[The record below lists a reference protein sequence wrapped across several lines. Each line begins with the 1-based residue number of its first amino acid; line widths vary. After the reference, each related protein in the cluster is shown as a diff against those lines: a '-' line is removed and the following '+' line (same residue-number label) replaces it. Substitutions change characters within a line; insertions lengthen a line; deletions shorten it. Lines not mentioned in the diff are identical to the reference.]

1 MFGIVLRKLI
11 IDGIEY
17 YQSIDKFEGN
27 RIDEKS
33 VIVSEGIYEGMT
45 LESID
50 DANGSLVY
58 VEISKEDYENVNIEY
73 PIYFEQK
80 DTLEEIKDPFLL
92 ANIVSS
98 FYKKYQDFPIMPN
111 YKIDDLIK
119 KARNNIKRN
128 CLGQDVAIKKIL
140 YKILNNNM
148 AINSDIDKNS
158 LDQLKSNILVMGPYG
173 VGKTTIKNSLMTSL
187 DPIPVVEI
195 SLTGDYSTDI
205 KTIIR
210 KLITNADG
218 NMFLAVQGIVVYDN
232 INMDNSSYDENS
244 DMVPKNVYIEELKR
258 IMASTTITTIGE
270 DNIMRNF
277 DMSRLTHLC
286 FLDMPYTDSKK
297 DGIYY
302 TKVHSD
308 DFMLFGIEPDFLD
321 YFDGE
326 IIYMQEMNSKL
337 AKKIL
342 LDKIISPLNNIKMMY
357 EKMDKKVTF
366 TEDFVDHLIE
376 VGLSFEMGFEG
387 IIKILKYLNQSSK
400 LLEKNIC
407 FKKED
412 IDALKI
418 GSMLYSDYDK
428 EENYYKEDN
437 ALKVDLINRTINGLT
452 VKDTVNLIKENIEG
466 QDEAIFTL
474 VNAFYNHVFNKN
486 KSFNSFDLKQLKEN
500 VLFIGSTGVGKTA
513 IVENLTRI
521 FNITYVREIATR
533 YSQTGYVGSSVDDM
547 LLDLVKAAKGD
558 MQKAQNGI
566 LYIDEIDKINK
577 KDGQGLDMG
586 LSVQNDL
593 LTLIEGDK
601 RNVEAKEQGRAN
613 ILFDTSGLFIIATGA
628 FDGLD
633 EIVKRRVKKQL
644 TNGNTLG
651 FTTNTNPVD
660 VNYNITNNDLYEYG
674 YDKQF
679 IARFSN
685 KVKLNNLSEEVI
697 FNIINNSRNGYINL
711 CRDSYQKSGIT
722 LKISD
727 SFKKKLASKVLK
739 QEEGARGIKSLFS
752 PIKQAIDY
760 NLQDGDIGEIIL
772 DEEALDDPKKIMYI
786 KKKNI

>member
-210 KLITNADG
+210 KLITSADG
-218 NMFLAVQGIVVYDN
+218 NMFLAVLGIVVYDN

-601 RNVEAKEQGRAN
+601 RNVEAKEQGRTN

-633 EIVKRRVKKQL
+633 EIVKRRVKQQL

>member
-218 NMFLAVQGIVVYDN
+218 NMFLAVLGIVVYDN

-613 ILFDTSGLFIIATGA
+613 ILFDTGGLFVIATGA

>member
-1 MFGIVLRKLI
+1 MKSKI
-11 IDGIEY
+11 IHSLSLFLENNL
-17 YQSIDKFEGN
+17 S
-27 RIDEKS
+27 EKQ
-33 VIVSEGIYEGMT
+33 
-45 LESID
+45 L
-50 DANGSLVY
+50 
-58 VEISKEDYENVNIEY
+58 SKVQE
-73 PIYFEQK
+73 
-80 DTLEEIKDPFLL
+80 FLL
-92 ANIVSS
+92 SGDIEIVAS
-98 FYKKYQDFPIMPN
+98 K
-111 YKIDDLIK
+111 
-119 KARNNIKRN
+119 
-128 CLGQDVAIKKIL
+128 
-140 YKILNNNM
+140 
-148 AINSDIDKNS
+148 
-158 LDQLKSNILVMGPYG
+158 
-173 VGKTTIKNSLMTSL
+173 
-187 DPIPVVEI
+187 
-195 SLTGDYSTDI
+195 
-205 KTIIR
+205 
-210 KLITNADG
+210 
-218 NMFLAVQGIVVYDN
+218 FLAVLIFFILFADVVIGIFIVFLK
-232 INMDNSSYDENS
+232 IS
-244 DMVPKNVYIEELKR
+244 DLYLFLPFLTVPLFATYVFIKQEKRAAEIEKS
-258 IMASTTITTIGE
+258 A
-270 DNIMRNF
+270 
-277 DMSRLTHLC
+277 
-286 FLDMPYTDSKK
+286 
-297 DGIYY
+297 
-302 TKVHSD
+302 
-308 DFMLFGIEPDFLD
+308 PDFLRQLSA
-321 YFDGE
+321 
-326 IIYMQEMNSKL
+326 MLK
-337 AKKIL
+337 
-342 LDKIISPLNNIKMMY
+342 
-357 EKMDKKVTF
+357 
-366 TEDFVDHLIE
+366 

-400 LLEKNIC
+400 LLWKNIC

>member
-210 KLITNADG
+210 KLITSADG
-218 NMFLAVQGIVVYDN
+218 NMFLAVLGIVVYDN

-337 AKKIL
+337 AK
-342 LDKIISPLNNIKMMY
+342 
-357 EKMDKKVTF
+357 
-366 TEDFVDHLIE
+366 
-376 VGLSFEMGFEG
+376 
-387 IIKILKYLNQSSK
+387 
-400 LLEKNIC
+400 
-407 FKKED
+407 
-412 IDALKI
+412 
-418 GSMLYSDYDK
+418 
-428 EENYYKEDN
+428 
-437 ALKVDLINRTINGLT
+437 
-452 VKDTVNLIKENIEG
+452 
-466 QDEAIFTL
+466 
-474 VNAFYNHVFNKN
+474 
-486 KSFNSFDLKQLKEN
+486 
-500 VLFIGSTGVGKTA
+500 
-513 IVENLTRI
+513 
-521 FNITYVREIATR
+521 
-533 YSQTGYVGSSVDDM
+533 
-547 LLDLVKAAKGD
+547 
-558 MQKAQNGI
+558 
-566 LYIDEIDKINK
+566 
-577 KDGQGLDMG
+577 
-586 LSVQNDL
+586 
-593 LTLIEGDK
+593 
-601 RNVEAKEQGRAN
+601 
-613 ILFDTSGLFIIATGA
+613 
-628 FDGLD
+628 
-633 EIVKRRVKKQL
+633 
-644 TNGNTLG
+644 
-651 FTTNTNPVD
+651 
-660 VNYNITNNDLYEYG
+660 
-674 YDKQF
+674 
-679 IARFSN
+679 
-685 KVKLNNLSEEVI
+685 
-697 FNIINNSRNGYINL
+697 
-711 CRDSYQKSGIT
+711 
-722 LKISD
+722 
-727 SFKKKLASKVLK
+727 
-739 QEEGARGIKSLFS
+739 
-752 PIKQAIDY
+752 
-760 NLQDGDIGEIIL
+760 
-772 DEEALDDPKKIMYI
+772 
-786 KKKNI
+786 

>member
-218 NMFLAVQGIVVYDN
+218 NMFLAVLGIVVYDN

>member
-1 MFGIVLRKLI
+1 
-11 IDGIEY
+11 
-17 YQSIDKFEGN
+17 
-27 RIDEKS
+27 
-33 VIVSEGIYEGMT
+33 
-45 LESID
+45 
-50 DANGSLVY
+50 
-58 VEISKEDYENVNIEY
+58 
-73 PIYFEQK
+73 
-80 DTLEEIKDPFLL
+80 
-92 ANIVSS
+92 
-98 FYKKYQDFPIMPN
+98 
-111 YKIDDLIK
+111 
-119 KARNNIKRN
+119 
-128 CLGQDVAIKKIL
+128 
-140 YKILNNNM
+140 
-148 AINSDIDKNS
+148 
-158 LDQLKSNILVMGPYG
+158 
-173 VGKTTIKNSLMTSL
+173 
-187 DPIPVVEI
+187 
-195 SLTGDYSTDI
+195 
-205 KTIIR
+205 
-210 KLITNADG
+210 
-218 NMFLAVQGIVVYDN
+218 
-232 INMDNSSYDENS
+232 
-244 DMVPKNVYIEELKR
+244 
-258 IMASTTITTIGE
+258 MASTTITTIGE

>member
-521 FNITYVREIATR
+521 FNITYIREIATR